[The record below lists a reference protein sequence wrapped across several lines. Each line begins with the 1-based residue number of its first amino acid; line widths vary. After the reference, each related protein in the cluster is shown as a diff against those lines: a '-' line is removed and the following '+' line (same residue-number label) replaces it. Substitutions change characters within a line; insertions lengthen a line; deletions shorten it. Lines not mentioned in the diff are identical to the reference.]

1 MPKTT
6 ERNATWIGQFAGAVA
21 AVISTFF
28 IQRLD
33 AVVTRV
39 GDIHGRDGRA
49 TAHEDRWPDCN
60 VRWPLELPF
69 SGAFFAAG
77 PDEFSCRGE
86 LLDPVVGIVRH
97 PYVAL
102 GIGRRVLRLF
112 KLAFSCSFR
121 TNFCLVEL
129 WCCPKASIW
138 TVRRATGTFHN
149 YSKVVF
155 ARCLEPRDALR
166 HGRWLRVARHF
177 HRFKRRVRA
186 VVGSTPIFEVVFRF
200 RALCIYDGIESR
212 GCRRYAC
219 CAFRVRAWRGS
230 RRAAIRR
237 AYAGWPVI
245 P

>member
-86 LLDPVVGIVRH
+86 LLDPVRKSTRLNSTHFGISSAV
-97 PYVAL
+97 
-102 GIGRRVLRLF
+102 
-112 KLAFSCSFR
+112 
-121 TNFCLVEL
+121 FCLN
-129 WCCPKASIW
+129 K
-138 TVRRATGTFHN
+138 
-149 YSKVVF
+149 
-155 ARCLEPRDALR
+155 
-166 HGRWLRVARHF
+166 
-177 HRFKRRVRA
+177 
-186 VVGSTPIFEVVFRF
+186 
-200 RALCIYDGIESR
+200 
-212 GCRRYAC
+212 
-219 CAFRVRAWRGS
+219 
-230 RRAAIRR
+230 
-237 AYAGWPVI
+237 
-245 P
+245 